1 MWKSRVEIEQF
12 FIAYFNLVTAF
23 VRNSPVLNLTQSST
37 SAAALARVANVKN
50 QPPIFKQLIP
60 CA

>member
-23 VRNSPVLNLTQSST
+23 VCNSPILNLQSST
-37 SAAALARVANVKN
+37 SAAALASY
-50 QPPIFKQLIP
+50 IHLH
-60 CA
+60 